1 MPDETQRLVD
11 SFSLSARPITPE
23 AIPKLHELSVGVG
36 WMHRT
41 EDWATALRLGEG
53 IYLTD
58 EIGRPFGSAMW
69 FPVAPDLARLGMV
82 ITTPRLQERGA
93 GRWMMQQ
100 ILARTGSRDLA
111 LHATHAAYRLY
122 VALGFQ
128 TGPRVW
134 QHQGVVT
141 AAPPPDPRV
150 RPMRPEDHGAVR
162 ALDARAYG
170 AERRDALA
178 LFLEQS
184 TGTVIEEGGRV
195 TGYALCRRFGRG
207 HVVGPVV
214 AAAPEDAVAL
224 AAPHVAA
231 HLGRFLRVDTART
244 DGPFVAM
251 LKACGLPA
259 HDTVTSMW
267 LGRPR
272 PVDPEMQI
280 FGLANQALG

>member
-1 MPDETQRLVD
+1 MVD
-11 SFSLSARPITPE
+11 SFSLSARPITSN

-41 EDWATALRLGEG
+41 EDWITALRLGEG
-53 IYLTD
+53 LYLTD

-93 GRWMMQQ
+93 GRWMMEQ

-141 AAPPPDPRV
+141 AAPAPDPRV
-150 RPMRPEDHGAVR
+150 RTLRPEDHAAVHV
-162 ALDARAYG
+162 LDARAYG

-184 TGTVIEEGGRV
+184 AGTVIDEGGRV

-214 AAAPEDAVAL
+214 AARPEDAVAL

-272 PVDPEMQI
+272 PVDPQMQI